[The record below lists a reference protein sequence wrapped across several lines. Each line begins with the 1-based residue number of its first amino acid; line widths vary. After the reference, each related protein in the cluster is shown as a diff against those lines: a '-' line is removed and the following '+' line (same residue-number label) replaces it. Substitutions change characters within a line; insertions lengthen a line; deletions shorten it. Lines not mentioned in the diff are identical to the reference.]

1 VTIAPR
7 RNSHSFEVS
16 VTTDAKE
23 EFGVY
28 FDFESISRRAML
40 GCYSGKLAGEKI
52 TMCG

>member
-23 EFGVY
+23 EFGV
-28 FDFESISRRAML
+28 FDFESILRRAML

>member
-23 EFGVY
+23 EFGV

-40 GCYSGKLAGEKI
+40 GCYSGKRAGEKI